1 MDALDTTRE
10 ILARLIG
17 FPTVSKDSNLALI
30 DWADAYLRGLGA
42 RTDITTNVD
51 GTKANLFATIG
62 PDIDGGVVLSGH
74 TDVVPVEGQ
83 AWSSGPFEA
92 VERDG
97 AIYGRGACDMKGFIA
112 CALALAPRFAE
123 AELDR
128 PLHLALSYDE
138 ETGCLGAPVMLARL
152 AETGRKPKV
161 CIVGEPTSMKV
172 IEGHKGCHEYTTRFR
187 GLEGHGSKPEAG
199 VNAVE
204 YAARYIG
211 ELIATAHDL
220 RARAPEDS
228 PFDPPCS
235 TISTGAIRGGIAHN
249 VIPNTCEVDWDFRP
263 INAEDAGWVD
273 DRMRAYAEDVLLPA
287 MRVVDPDAAIE
298 TETVGE
304 VAGLEPLEG
313 SEAVRLVTQLTGSNV
328 TGTVPFGTEAG
339 LFQAQGIHTVVCGP
353 GSIDQAHKPDEFVTL
368 DQLQQ
373 CLDMIERLRPRLRAS
388 P

>member
-1 MDALDTTRE
+1 
-10 ILARLIG
+10 
-17 FPTVSKDSNLALI
+17 
-30 DWADAYLRGLGA
+30 
-42 RTDITTNVD
+42 
-51 GTKANLFATIG
+51 
-62 PDIDGGVVLSGH
+62 
-74 TDVVPVEGQ
+74 
-83 AWSSGPFEA
+83 
-92 VERDG
+92 
-97 AIYGRGACDMKGFIA
+97 MKGFIA

-373 CLDMIERLRPRLRAS
+373 CLDMIERLRPRLQAS